1 MTMVTWL
8 RLSLFR
14 VNQSMT
20 ETVSKSKFKPLALEY
35 FRRVQETGEEIVITD
50 HGKPVAKIV
59 PFREED
65 GAAVNILSQ
74 LRGTLI
80 RYEDPYVPVA
90 LEDWA
95 VLQ

>member
-1 MTMVTWL
+1 
-8 RLSLFR
+8 
-14 VNQSMT
+14 MT

>member
-1 MTMVTWL
+1 
-8 RLSLFR
+8 
-14 VNQSMT
+14 MT
-20 ETVSKSKFKPLALEY
+20 ETVSESKFEPLALEY
-35 FRRVQETGEEIVITD
+35 FRRIQETGEEIVITD

-80 RYEDPYVPVA
+80 RYETPMC
-90 LEDWA
+90 LS
-95 VLQ
+95 L

>member
-1 MTMVTWL
+1 
-8 RLSLFR
+8 
-14 VNQSMT
+14 MT
-20 ETVSKSKFKPLALEY
+20 ETVSKSKFKPLVLEY

-65 GAAVNILSQ
+65 GGAVNILSQ

>member
-1 MTMVTWL
+1 
-8 RLSLFR
+8 
-14 VNQSMT
+14 MT

-59 PFREED
+59 PFREGN

-80 RYEDPYVPVA
+80 RYEGPYVPVA
-90 LEDWA
+90 LEDRA

>member
-1 MTMVTWL
+1 
-8 RLSLFR
+8 
-14 VNQSMT
+14 MT

-59 PFREED
+59 PFRGED

-90 LEDWA
+90 LED
-95 VLQ
+95 

>member
-1 MTMVTWL
+1 
-8 RLSLFR
+8 
-14 VNQSMT
+14 MT

-50 HGKPVAKIV
+50 HGKPAAKIV

>member
-1 MTMVTWL
+1 
-8 RLSLFR
+8 
-14 VNQSMT
+14 MT
-20 ETVSKSKFKPLALEY
+20 ETVSESKFEPLALEY
-35 FRRVQETGEEIVITD
+35 FRRIQETGEEIVITD

-80 RYEDPYVPVA
+80 RYEDPYVPVV

-95 VLQ
+95 VLRLPAGMRRFYIA

>member
-1 MTMVTWL
+1 
-8 RLSLFR
+8 
-14 VNQSMT
+14 MT

-50 HGKPVAKIV
+50 RGKPVAKIV